1 MEYTREMLEGLQT
14 PCFVFDEAELQANFR
29 GFSSA
34 LRQAWGS
41 RSHVAY
47 SVKTN
52 PFPWVLEQARR
63 AGCMAEV
70 VSDEEFS
77 LALSCGFSPSD
88 VVFNGPVKGRAWLEY
103 GLRAGA
109 LVNLDSTRELR
120 WVQELARAGVRGP
133 CGAPLAV
140 GVRVNVDL
148 ERALPGQT
156 IGGSE
161 PGRFGFSHEDGTA
174 GSVIARLCATEGVRV
189 AGLHLH
195 VTTYGR
201 EERAYE
207 LLAGHAVELARSSGI
222 ADDLDWVDMGG
233 GYYGGGARNAGR
245 YEGYARSMARV
256 LAGALDPARTAL
268 VVEPGGSVVC
278 TPGSY
283 VGRVVDAKDVRGTRF
298 VVSELSRLD
307 IDHEQKKTSHPHV
320 LYARED
326 APHHPDQVLCGFTCL
341 EGDRLCHLHDEPEL
355 AEGDLVL
362 IRYAGAYSMSFIPG
376 FFIEG
381 APAVYAWRAD
391 GGGFASLRARS
402 LPVLPE
408 LA

>member
-1 MEYTREMLEGLQT
+1 MEYTREMLEGLHT

-34 LRQAWGS
+34 LAGAWPG

-52 PFPWVLEQARR
+52 PLPWVLRQAHR
-63 AGCMAEV
+63 AGCMAEF

-77 LALSCGFSPSD
+77 LALSCGFEPSD

-103 GLRAGA
+103 ALRAGA
-109 LVNLDSTRELR
+109 LVNLDSERELR
-120 WVQELARAGVRGP
+120 WVAELAAAGVRGP
-133 CGAPLAV
+133 AAAPLAV

-174 GSVIARLCATEGVRV
+174 ARVIERLGSIAGVRV

-201 EERAYE
+201 QERAYE
-207 LLAGHAVELARSSGI
+207 LLAAHAVALARACGI
-222 ADDLDWVDMGG
+222 AGELEWVDMGG
-233 GYYGGGARNAGR
+233 GYYGGGERNAGR
-245 YEGYARSMARV
+245 YEGYAAAMARV
-256 LAGALDPARTAL
+256 LREAFDPTRTAL

-278 TPGSY
+278 TPAVY
-283 VGRVVDAKDVRGTRF
+283 VGRVVDAKDVRGVRF

-307 IDHEQKKTSHPHV
+307 IDHEQKKTSYPHV
-320 LYARED
+320 LYARPG
-326 APHHPDQVLCGFTCL
+326 ARLHPDQVLCGFPCL
-341 EGDRLCHLHDEPEL
+341 ESDRLCHLSNEPEL

-362 IRYAGAYSMSFIPG
+362 IRYAGAYSMSFTPG

-381 APAVYAWRAD
+381 APAAYAWRAGD
-391 GGGFASLRARS
+391 GFELLRDRTTPNPPRLS
-402 LPVLPE
+402 
-408 LA
+408 